1 MKNSKRAKLFFVFLF
16 FCLIATRVSLADL
29 RVILVS
35 ADKMP
40 DEFTELFDV
49 KASNANVDPTQFTI
63 ILKNN
68 AKWEGLVARGDGKR
82 VKEVRG
88 LVQTA
93 SVKII
98 RNGRTAVE
106 FPLVFTADD
115 QNSQSTTFK
124 IGPDLLS
131 AATAMIIVDGSIL
144 PANSKLGSLAW
155 EPVVMF
161 QIDLKSFVKP
171 TKS

>member
-1 MKNSKRAKLFFVFLF
+1 MKSSKRLKLFSVFLF
-16 FCLIATRVSLADL
+16 FSLLAANVSLADL
-29 RVILVS
+29 PVIPVS

-40 DEFTELFDV
+40 DEFSALFDV
-49 KASNANVDPTQFTI
+49 KASNAGVDPVQFTI

-68 AKWEGLVARGDGKR
+68 KKWEGLVLKGDGTR

-93 SVKII
+93 SVEIL
-98 RNGRTAVE
+98 NHGRTAVE
-106 FPLVFTADD
+106 FPLVFIPSD

-124 IGPDLLS
+124 IAPDLLTD
-131 AATAMIIVDGSIL
+131 ATAKIIVNGFGIL
-144 PANSKLGSLAW
+144 PDNSKLSL
-155 EPVVMF
+155 EPVMF

-171 TKS
+171 KKT